1 MPSRKGAPEARE
13 NTWFAHS
20 RTVGRLDAES
30 AGLWGIAVD
39 VDQGETAT
47 RATLHQH
54 GVDRVRRHSGKDFEM
69 NGRAGFRPVQ
79 PRRPDRD
86 GCGGVGVGEATGQS
100 QRHASEVASPV

>member
-30 AGLWGIAVD
+30 AGLWGITLD
-39 VDQGETAT
+39 VDHGETAT
-47 RATLHQH
+47 GQFFTST
-54 GVDRVRRHSGKDFEM
+54 GVDRVRRHSDRDFGM
-69 NGRAGFRPVQ
+69 NGRAGFRPPQ

-86 GCGGVGVGEATGQS
+86 GCVGVGVGEATGQS